1 MKRARTLHK
10 SYSNLFYDVVVACK
24 ELYYK
29 ITKLTGKVVIDLCH
43 TYSEQIPVPVR
54 SFVYADEEKTS
65 IEYGYVTAVLRDTGE
80 NILIQLQSSNA
91 AELVGIYDMEL
102 SKLVELYDQLEGVYK
117 LEKKKAKSVAR

>member
-29 ITKLTGKVVIDLCH
+29 ISKLTGRIVIDLRY
-43 TYSEQIPVPVR
+43 YSEQIPVPVR
-54 SFVYADEEKTS
+54 TFVYIDDEKAS
-65 IEYGYVTAVLRDTGE
+65 IEFGDITGVLRDTGE
-80 NILIQLQSSNA
+80 SLLIQLESSNA

-102 SKLVELYDQLEGVYK
+102 SKLVELYDQLEGIYK
-117 LEKKKAKSVAR
+117 YEKKKVKSVAR

>member
-29 ITKLTGKVVIDLCH
+29 ISKLTGRIVIDLRY

-54 SFVYADEEKTS
+54 TFVYADEEKTS
-65 IEYGYVTAVLRDTGE
+65 IEYGYVTGVLRDTGE
-80 NILIQLQSSNA
+80 SLLIQLESPNA
-91 AELVGIYDMEL
+91 ADLVDIYDMEL
-102 SKLVELYDQLEGVYK
+102 SKLVELYDQLEGIYK
-117 LEKKKAKSVAR
+117 YEKKKAKSVAR